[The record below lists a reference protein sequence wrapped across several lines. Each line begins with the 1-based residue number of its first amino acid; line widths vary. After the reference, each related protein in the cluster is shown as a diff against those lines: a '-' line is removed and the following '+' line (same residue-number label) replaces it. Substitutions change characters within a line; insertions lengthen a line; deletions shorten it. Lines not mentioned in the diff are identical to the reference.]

1 MNTIA
6 VGIAIKVN
14 NRKVYAALPNVTWP
28 TKATLKAMAGLKLAR
43 LKRQAN
49 RVIECLA
56 MAIIP
61 MPQCA
66 AA

>member
-6 VGIAIKVN
+6 LGIKLNDRHMIVGAQ
-14 NRKVYAALPNVTWP
+14 WP
-28 TKATLKAMAGLKLAR
+28 TKATLKAMARLKLAR
-43 LKRQAN
+43 LKRKAD
-49 RVIECLA
+49 RFIERLA
-56 MAIIP
+56 MAIVP